1 MSSRRLH
8 VTASI
13 TAVVTA
19 SMTTVVT
26 ASLATSMTSRSR
38 QLATLLLVSLV
49 SACSKGA
56 TPEASPAAAAPS
68 DSQDMKG
75 MPGMKSMPGMDDM
88 AARPVNEAADG
99 SRGDEGAVT
108 FTSVQVR
115 NGGVRWQPVV
125 MASAQ
130 ATATVPGVLAPNEDR
145 TARLGSP
152 ASGRVLTVRVSPGDR
167 VTRGQVLV
175 TIASPEA
182 GVAQADLSKATAAV
196 TAARAQATYATAA
209 RERAERLLALKAI
222 ARQDHD
228 RTIADDAQA
237 QAMLTQANAELRRAR
252 STAAQL
258 GGDATVT
265 GDIAVR
271 APLAGVVLSRTAMPG
286 TVVESGA
293 PLVVVTDPASLWLT
307 VDAPES
313 MTGVFR
319 RGGTMRFA
327 VPAFSGESFTARI
340 DAVGAGLDADTRTLP
355 VRALVSNAAASV
367 TNGRLKAGML
377 ASVTVA
383 GGASTPAVLLPED
396 AIQLLSDR
404 TVVFI
409 ATPDGAGGTKFTV
422 RVVETGVRTGGQVA
436 VTRGLRAGDVVVIAG
451 AFRVKSQLQNG
462 SMPEMEM

>member
-1 MSSRRLH
+1 MAHRPHLAARLAAAVSAPTVTLMRSHSRPVAIMLC
-8 VTASI
+8 A
-13 TAVVTA
+13 AF
-19 SMTTVVT
+19 
-26 ASLATSMTSRSR
+26 
-38 QLATLLLVSLV
+38 V

-56 TPEASPAAAAPS
+56 EPDAAPATASS
-68 DSQDMKG
+68 DTKTMADMQDMKD
-75 MPGMKSMPGMDDM
+75 MPGMQSMPGMDSM
-88 AARPVNEAADG
+88 AARPANDAGGGEPA
-99 SRGDEGAVT
+99 EGGVVT

-125 MASAQ
+125 MATAQ
-130 ATATVPGVLAPNEDR
+130 ATAIVPGVLAPNEDR

-152 ASGRVLTVRVSPGDR
+152 AGGRVLTVRVSPGDR

-182 GVAQADLSKATAAV
+182 GIAQADLSKATAAV

-222 ARQDHD
+222 ARQEHD
-228 RTIADDAQA
+228 RAIADDAQA
-237 QAMLTQANAELRRAR
+237 QAMLAQANAELRRAR

-271 APLAGVVLSRTAMPG
+271 SPLAGIVLSRTATPG
-286 TVVESGA
+286 TVVERGA
-293 PLVVVTDPASLWLT
+293 PLVVVTDPSNLWLT

-313 MTGVFR
+313 MSGVFR

-327 VPAFSGESFTARI
+327 VPAFGGESFSARI

-355 VRALVSNAAASV
+355 VRAVVANAAASS

-383 GGASTPAVLLPED
+383 GGASASAVLLPED
-396 AIQLLSDR
+396 AIQLLDGR

-409 ATPDGAGGTKFTV
+409 AVPDGPNGTKFTT

-436 VTRGLRAGDVVVIAG
+436 VTRGLAAGDVVVVAG